1 MLNLKVGTFEASYPL
16 GKELTLKAGMQY
28 DFAITVGQAVPD
40 ITVTVDVTEHEWTE
54 GTSVEETVEVDDN
67 MPKSITDIEGNSYP
81 VVKIGTQYWMAA
93 NLATTRYND
102 GTPITRMDDAEM
114 WTNNGTTR
122 TDAYCYPN
130 GESANVER
138 YGLIYNYYAV
148 ATNKL
153 CPEGWHVPT
162 IDEIRM
168 TIELLGGEDIAGDR
182 MKSDSGWKYKGEE
195 NPAYQGTN
203 SSGFNGLPAGSRE
216 DNGAYWPIRKLWLL
230 VEQFSSGGFTG
241 QWVLSLLQP
250 PDSVCHLAA
259 AANRLLRPLHPLQK
273 LNTARLWTK
282 NNIIAFGQVR

>member
-130 GESANVER
+130 GESANVGR

-216 DNGAYWPIRKLWLL
+216 DNGAYWQFESYGYWWSSSAVGASQANGFYLYYNRPTVYVTSPQQRTGYSVRCIRYR
-230 VEQFSSGGFTG
+230 
-241 QWVLSLLQP
+241 
-250 PDSVCHLAA
+250 
-259 AANRLLRPLHPLQK
+259 N
-273 LNTARLWTK
+273 
-282 NNIIAFGQVR
+282 